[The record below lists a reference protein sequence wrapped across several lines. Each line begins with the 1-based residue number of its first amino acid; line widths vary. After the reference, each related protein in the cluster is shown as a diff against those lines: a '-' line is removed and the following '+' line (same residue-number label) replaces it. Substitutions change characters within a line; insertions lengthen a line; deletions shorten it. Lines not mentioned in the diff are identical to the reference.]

1 MRPLKEN
8 TMWMST
14 HLSAFTWIYLHEK
27 AGFMRISIT
36 DLFAIL
42 IYFLASGIDTSNAW
56 NHKFCAVN
64 VVNNFMICCIIKF
77 FCLWDKICVKK
88 AFLDLIKVSQQTSTA
103 AGSCEWLSFWIEF
116 RVKFSA
122 QISRLIFKPHHLK
135 NLFSQHF
142 DHKTFSFS
150 ISLSCYEVSMLLESN

>member
-8 TMWMST
+8 TT

-64 VVNNFMICCIIKF
+64 VVNNFMICCIIF
-77 FCLWDKICVKK
+77 VCEIKICVKK

-103 AGSCEWLSFWIEF
+103 AGSCEWLNFEIEF

-150 ISLSCYEVSMLLESN
+150 ISFSCYEVSMLLESN